1 MLIPA
6 VSSRDQAVRYR
17 VVLSDV
23 GDECDCP
30 DFYWRH
36 VNAGNPAHRC
46 KHVAAARQLL
56 VEGIPYHRRR
66 PARGR
71 RAGGLAV
78 TGLPMPATGG
88 SVSDPSSAAVA

>member
-1 MLIPA
+1 MHQRTRLAGRKWYTQGMEMLIPA
-6 VSSRDQAVRYR
+6 VSSRNQAVRYR

-36 VNAGNPAHRC
+36 VNAGNAHHRC

-56 VEGIPYHRRR
+56 VEGIPYHRPRH
-66 PARGR
+66 ARGR
-71 RAGGLAV
+71 PHRAH
-78 TGLPMPATGG
+78 
-88 SVSDPSSAAVA
+88 PSR